1 MGLFEEQILLKLA
14 LLCVCVVDALLNG
27 CIIFAMIHAFLCRS
41 HVQKPLHAEVKQ
53 QSNSRTLRNR
63 KAALTRVRI

>member
-1 MGLFEEQILLKLA
+1 MFEEQILLKLA

-41 HVQKPLHAEVKQ
+41 RAQKLLHAEVKQ
-53 QSNSRTLRNR
+53 QINSKTLRKR
-63 KAALTRVRI
+63 RAALTRV